1 MQIQLGIND
10 MIPLYVPINNI
21 KKIYELPYYININ
34 DQHKLLKEIY
44 NLFKRINEDYDI
56 IYNDDERKLII
67 NWSLCEVKKDVIE
80 TTLKQINKQLDKP
93 KKKKIIIEI

>member
-10 MIPLYVPINNI
+10 MIPLYIPINSI
-21 KKIYELPYYININ
+21 KKKYDLPYYNNIN

-44 NLFKRINEDYDI
+44 NLFKSINEDYDI

-67 NWSLCEVKKDVIE
+67 NWSLCEIKKDVIE
-80 TTLKQINKQLDKP
+80 TTLKQIIKDINKP
-93 KKKKIIIEI
+93 KKIIIEI